1 MRCCRAA
8 RSGQQPSLGQ
18 RPTRKGAGPG
28 VQLLDEP
35 PLARQLLQSELW
47 PTAGTGGTANGQH
60 ATDVFLGCESKPD
73 VSPLSPIW
81 AECELAWGSSSRK
94 LLWDAPVAQPHRSV
108 WRLLRTWALVT
119 IHRPV
124 RRCRGVPD
132 RKCNAKPFGFPWDQA
147 AFFVHRSR
155 LCSDACVIRFGGLG
169 SSCAFCLS

>member
-1 MRCCRAA
+1 MNRPWHGHYYHQMY
-8 RSGQQPSLGQ
+8 GQ
-18 RPTRKGAGPG
+18 
-28 VQLLDEP
+28 
-35 PLARQLLQSELW
+35 PLALVVP
-47 PTAGTGGTANGQH
+47 PTASMRQTFSWG
-60 ATDVFLGCESKPD
+60 
-73 VSPLSPIW
+73 VSQNLMYPLYHQYR
-81 AECELAWGSSSRK
+81 AECEFARGRGSRK

-132 RKCNAKPFGFPWDQA
+132 RKCNEKPFGFPWDQA

-169 SSCAFCLS
+169 SCCAFCLS